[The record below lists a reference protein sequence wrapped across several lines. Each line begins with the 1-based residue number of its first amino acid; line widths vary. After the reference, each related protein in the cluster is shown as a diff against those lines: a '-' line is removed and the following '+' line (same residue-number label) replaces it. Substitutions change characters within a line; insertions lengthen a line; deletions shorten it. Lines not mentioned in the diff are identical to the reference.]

1 MTGEALHIGLIGPL
15 PPPFGGMANQ
25 TKQLAEL
32 LTGKGV
38 TVSQVQMNADYR
50 PAWIAR
56 VPVVRAIFRLL
67 PYLFS
72 LWRLAGRC
80 DLFHVMANSG
90 WSWHLFAA
98 PAVWIAHQRD
108 VPVIVNYRGGE
119 AEAFLSR
126 SGQAVRWIMNRVAIL
141 VVPSGFLV
149 DIFAR
154 FGMKAEIIP
163 NIVNLER
170 FANLQP
176 HRADGHRL
184 VVARNLEPIYDNAT
198 AIRALAF
205 VRARWPDATLTIAG
219 SGAEAASL
227 RALVR
232 ELGLDDAVRFAGR
245 LDPQTMVDL
254 YRNCDVAINPSLVD
268 NMPNSVLEAL
278 AIGIPVVSTSVGGV
292 PFMVRDGETALLVPA
307 KAPERMAD
315 AVLRLFNDP
324 ALCDRLVANGRA
336 DVQRYSWSNVWP
348 VWWQAYRRAVLG
360 RRREQES

>member
-32 LTGKGV
+32 LTSKGV

-56 VPVVRAIFRLL
+56 VPVVRAIFRLF
-67 PYLFS
+67 PYLCS

-98 PAVWIAHQRD
+98 PAVWIAHQRG

-119 AEAFLSR
+119 AEDFLKK

-141 VVPSGFLV
+141 AVPSGFLV
-149 DIFAR
+149 EIFAR

-163 NIVNLER
+163 NIVSLER
-170 FANLQP
+170 FANSQP
-176 HRADGHRL
+176 YRAELHRL

-198 AIRALAF
+198 AIRALAI
-205 VRARWPDATLTIAG
+205 VRARQPDTTLTIAG
-219 SGAEAASL
+219 SGAEAESL

-232 ELGLDDAVRFAGR
+232 ELGLDDAVKFTGR
-245 LDPQTMVDL
+245 LSPLAMVEI
-254 YRNCDVAINPSLVD
+254 YRNSDVAINPSLVD

-292 PFMVRDGETALLVPA
+292 PFMVRDEVTALLIPPQE
-307 KAPERMAD
+307 PERMAD
-315 AVLRLFNDP
+315 AVLRLFNDT
-324 ALCDRLVANGRA
+324 ALCDRLVTNGRA

-348 VWWQAYRRAVLG
+348 VWAQAYRRAVLG
-360 RRREQES
+360 RRGERES